1 MNTAIKVKKPMLNK
15 VIVINVVW
23 MMMVTGMVG
32 FSIALYGQKTD
43 QVDNYGPYASAHSYV
58 ASQY

>member
-1 MNTAIKVKKPMLNK
+1 MNTAVKGKKNMLNK
-15 VIVINVVW
+15 VLVINVVW

-32 FSIALYGQKTD
+32 FSIALYGQKSD
-43 QVDNYGPYASAHSYV
+43 QIDTYGPYASAHSYV

>member
-1 MNTAIKVKKPMLNK
+1 MLDK
-15 VIVINVVW
+15 VILINVVW

-32 FSIALYGQKTD
+32 FSIALYDQKPD
-43 QVDNYGPYASAHSYV
+43 QAEGYGPYASAHSYV